1 MLQWGEYD
9 PSRPSATGECPTG
22 CTYGDQVAAYE
33 DRLQREAEA
42 RQMTLAELL
51 AEMREQAR
59 KPKKGRREN
68 PTGSLRKDAPYTEI
82 ADLLRRMPSDWK
94 RQYRSGRD
102 KLAAI
107 GGPVLPDTPS
117 PEQAMLLIGIT
128 AGGNP
133 SKDTP
138 FGPHKV
144 PKAVRDAAMK
154 GIRLSHANNYG
165 AWDFIGLARA
175 IELVIVPSVSD
186 TTFSRMGKYLF
197 RHKKD
202 ASASG
207 FGDDA
212 RPSRGYMAW
221 LNWGGDPAVSWT
233 RAFERNPSS
242 DPSEAISAE
251 ALTVPKSAKTLPA
264 KVVAVNLSTP
274 DKSGIAVM
282 LLRADVLR
290 RDHVKDADVL
300 GYGNANRR
308 HFTPEDGYRI
318 DVAAAEPGY
327 GYLLYGLLAHLAG
340 PKSFL
345 MGSSSQTQYAQRFW
359 AKQPNREVRA
369 LTPAEFKEQFGVA
382 SADALFKGGEQVVL
396 KAARNR
402 ATMRRL
408 RGYDTPEEPD
418 VARRYVLNDM
428 EDFGRSYFGDYYGV
442 SSAASDYLGPEYVP
456 RPISPREGVE
466 RLERATQYLRWP
478 DLALFAKRDFGG
490 GSAFSG
496 YLVRAPKGSSTF
508 GPEDILAEIYANPES
523 GYFSFEATPRLDRAP
538 ERDAIQEELRTILL
552 PRPSVKVRNAM
563 KRGEALSAA
572 LVSAGFFDTQKQ
584 RALIAYLKRAAD
596 AYAERRQRTRRV
608 FLANPGLPLYVRI
621 TMPNP
626 SKAEEALSSV
636 RTGHTVASI
645 GRFATKKAAPRVAA
659 RVAATTAGKFGARA
673 VPFVGEALI
682 VVGAGKEAYKVGK
695 RRYKEGLRSGSVKR
709 DVAKVAA
716 GAFGLEDFVPDE
728 PPKKNPKAR
737 KRR

>member
-1 MLQWGEYD
+1 MEEFMLQWGEYD

-33 DRLQREAEA
+33 DWLQREAEA
-42 RQMTLAELL
+42 GQMTLAELL

-68 PTGSLRKDAPYTEI
+68 PTGSLRKDALYTEI

-186 TTFSRMGKYLF
+186 TSFSRMGKYLF

-233 RAFERNPSS
+233 RAFERNPAA
-242 DPSEAISAE
+242 DASEAISAE
-251 ALTVPKSAKTLPA
+251 ALTVPKAAKTLPA
-264 KVVAVNLSTP
+264 KAVAVDLSSP
-274 DKSGIAVM
+274 PKDPPYLRVL
-282 LLRADVLR
+282 LLRADALR
-290 RDHVKDADVL
+290 KEKLVPSDVL
-300 GYGNANRR
+300 GYGTAAPKYID
-308 HFTPEDGYRI
+308 PEDGYKI
-318 DVAAAEPGY
+318 GVAAAEPGY
-327 GYLLYGLLAHLAG
+327 GYLLYALLADLAG
-340 PKSFL
+340 PNSLLF
-345 MGSSSQTQYAQRFW
+345 GSSSQTQYAKRFW
-359 AKQPNREVRA
+359 AKQPGGYVRM
-369 LTPAEFKEQFGVA
+369 LTPAEFKAQFGVA
-382 SADALFKGGEQVVL
+382 SADVLFKGGERALQ
-396 KAARNR
+396 KAKLGRARSVALHSPYPEDDR
-402 ATMRRL
+402 TADMVI
-408 RGYDTPEEPD
+408 RGSLESLGN
-418 VARRYVLNDM
+418 A
-428 EDFGRSYFGDYYGV
+428 YFSDYYAV
-442 SSAASDYLGPEYVP
+442 STAASSYLGPQYVP
-456 RPISPREGVE
+456 RPVSPREGVE
-466 RLERATQYLRWP
+466 RLEKATQYLRWP
-478 DLALFAKRDFGG
+478 DLALVPTEKSDLL
-490 GSAFSG
+490 FSG
-496 YLVRAPKGSSTF
+496 YLVRAPKGRSVF
-508 GPEDILAEIYANPES
+508 GPEDVLAKVYGNVDT
-523 GYFSFEATPRLDRAP
+523 GYFMVSGTPRFERAP
-538 ERDAIQEELRTILL
+538 ERAEIVRELGTLVL
-552 PRPSVKVRNAM
+552 PRRSLKVRNAL
-563 KRGEALSAA
+563 KRGKSLSAA
-572 LVSAGFFDTQKQ
+572 LVTAGFPDETTQAELL
-584 RALIAYLKRAAD
+584 RYLKQAAETYD
-596 AYAERRQRTRRV
+596 ERRLYGKPLA
-608 FLANPGLPLYVRI
+608 LANPGFPLYVRI

-673 VPFVGEALI
+673 VPLVGEALI

-695 RRYKEGLRSGSVKR
+695 RRYKEGLRSGSVTR

-716 GAFGLEDFVPDE
+716 GAFGLEDFVPE
-728 PPKKNPKAR
+728 AKKNPRRRR
-737 KRR
+737 K